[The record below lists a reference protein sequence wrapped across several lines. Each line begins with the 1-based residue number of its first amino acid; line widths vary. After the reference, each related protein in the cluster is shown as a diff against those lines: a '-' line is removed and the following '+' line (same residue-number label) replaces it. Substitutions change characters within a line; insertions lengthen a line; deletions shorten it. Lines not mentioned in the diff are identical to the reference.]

1 MKLWSLIATS
11 YPMVQYPWVTK
22 YNHGLFVGLLLET
35 ALVVLD
41 VTCKR
46 MYEILVGDR
55 GCAEIRTRDF
65 LLTIA
70 GDGAEDGI
78 LLADYSV

>member
-1 MKLWSLIATS
+1 MKLWSSIATS

-46 MYEILVGDR
+46 IYEILAGKG
-55 GCAEIRTRDF
+55 GCVDIYVPEI
-65 LLTIA
+65 
-70 GDGAEDGI
+70 
-78 LLADYSV
+78 SC